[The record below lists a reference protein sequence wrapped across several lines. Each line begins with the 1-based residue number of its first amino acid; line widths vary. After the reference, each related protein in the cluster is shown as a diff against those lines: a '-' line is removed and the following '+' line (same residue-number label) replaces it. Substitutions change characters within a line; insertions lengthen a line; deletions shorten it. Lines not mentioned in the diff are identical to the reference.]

1 MARRYYP
8 NQYQSQYE
16 EEPPQQDTG
25 IPAMLGLIT
34 SVFIL
39 ALIGPTI
46 HQHVFILLPILPDPV
61 YSGIIEFLGT
71 MVGIGWWIIG
81 FVLAMLLFFP
91 LFYVFMKKR

>member
-1 MARRYYP
+1 
-8 NQYQSQYE
+8 
-16 EEPPQQDTG
+16 
-25 IPAMLGLIT
+25 MLGLIT

-46 HQHVFILLPILPDPV
+46 HEHVFILLPILPDPV

-81 FVLAMLLFFP
+81 FTLAMLLFFP
-91 LFYVFMKKR
+91 LFYTFMKKR